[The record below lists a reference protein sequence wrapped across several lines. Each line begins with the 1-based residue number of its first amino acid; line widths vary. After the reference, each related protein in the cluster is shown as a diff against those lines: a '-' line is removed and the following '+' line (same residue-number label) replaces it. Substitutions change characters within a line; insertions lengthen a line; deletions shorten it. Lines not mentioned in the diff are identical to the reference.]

1 VARRE
6 VGGHS
11 RILAQSTGLARERLA
26 GIDTVRRMPGTADDL
41 YWSVDVPGL
50 TEREAKQLVEWVKA
64 KQFGWF
70 GSASVV
76 DPTTLLTLHLDR
88 DSAQMLY
95 DGLMSKRE
103 NATPEHG
110 LAASIRDW
118 LEGSSDTH

>member
-1 VARRE
+1 
-6 VGGHS
+6 
-11 RILAQSTGLARERLA
+11 
-26 GIDTVRRMPGTADDL
+26 MPGTADDP

-110 LAASIRDW
+110 LAGSIRGW